1 MKLLGSLFLLVL
13 CLALMPQKV
22 IGQAAATPAASPA
35 PAAASGAA
43 ATETTEYKLPPDKL
57 AKATALYNLRFKL
70 RIFDTVYSLLVLVA
84 ILSLGIAAR
93 YRDWAE
99 KLVGPRFHVLTVALV
114 EIFLILAG
122 YASVKLFFRLESS
135 AGKIA
140 HGLALIL
147 LAWGCIRIAKQRA
160 WAERFSQALI
170 FVPLLMLTI
179 TVLGWPLDAYQQSIS
194 RQYGLSVQGWG
205 SWFGDVLKG
214 TLVSMIVFV
223 PAIWFLIR
231 RIQKNPRR
239 WWLYTWMTAIPFILF
254 LVLIEPVV
262 VDPLFNKF
270 EPLDK
275 SNPQLVDAIQ
285 KVTQRGGL
293 EIPRERMFLMKAS
306 EKVTTLNAYVTGFG
320 PSKRVVVWDTTI
332 DKASTPETLF
342 VFGHEMGHYVLNHIV
357 IGITATAVGLFIGLY
372 LLYRIANWGFLRFQQ
387 RWRMRE
393 LSDWAAVP
401 MLLLIF
407 SIMSIISAPIGNGIS
422 RQLEHNADIYGLEVT
437 HGINANSQEAG
448 AHAFQVLGELGLS
461 YPYPSDFL
469 VFWYADH
476 PPIRD
481 RVPFAHNYDPWSKG
495 TQPQYVK

>member
-1 MKLLGSLFLLVL
+1 MKLLGSLLLLV
-13 CLALMPQKV
+13 CLFAIVPQKV
-22 IGQAAATPAASPA
+22 IAQAAAPAASAAQTIPA
-35 PAAASGAA
+35 
-43 ATETTEYKLPPDKL
+43 TQTTEYKLPPDKL
-57 AKATALYNLRFKL
+57 AKAKALYDLRGKL
-70 RIFDTVYSLLVLVA
+70 RIIDTAYSLLVLLA
-84 ILSLGIAAR
+84 LLALGIAAK

-99 KLVGPRFHVLTVALV
+99 RAAKYRF
-114 EIFLILAG
+114 I
-122 YASVKLFFRLESS
+122 
-135 AGKIA
+135 
-140 HGLALIL
+140 
-147 LAWGCIRIAKQRA
+147 
-160 WAERFSQALI
+160 QAMV

-179 TVLGWPLDAYQQSIS
+179 TVLGLPLDAYQQSIS

-214 TLVSMIVFV
+214 QIVSLIILTL
-223 PAIWFLIR
+223 AIWLLMTLIR
-231 RIQKNPRR
+231 KFPRR
-239 WWLYTWMTAIPFILF
+239 WWFYTWLIAVPFFIF
-254 LVLIEPVV
+254 LIFLEPLVI
-262 VDPLFNKF
+262 DPLFNKF

-293 EIPRERMFLMKAS
+293 EIPRDRMFLMKAS

-332 DKASTPETLF
+332 QKASTPETLF

-357 IGITATAVGLFIGLY
+357 IGIVATAVGLFISFY
-372 LLYRIANWGFLRFQQ
+372 LLYVISNWAFSRFQQ
-387 RWRMRE
+387 RWHMRE

-407 SIMSIISAPIGNGIS
+407 SIMATLAQPIGSAVS

-437 HGINANSQEAG
+437 HGINSNSQEAA
-448 AHAFQVLGELGLS
+448 AHAFQVLGELSLS
-461 YPYPSDFL
+461 YPYPSDFV

-481 RVPFAHNYDPWSKG
+481 RVPFAHTYDPWSKG
-495 TQPQYVK
+495 EQPKYVK